1 MARALFD
8 VNFLLALAWPNHQFH
23 TTAHT
28 WFHQHRSRGWATCA
42 ITQIGFIRLSSN
54 SNYLG
59 SAAKSPEEA
68 GNLLAILT
76 ADSHH
81 RFISELPAASQM
93 PEMMRAY
100 GHQQVTDAY
109 LIGLSRLSKAKLVT
123 FDRHLTSLASNK
135 NLVEILVHHP

>member
-1 MARALFD
+1 
-8 VNFLLALAWPNHQFH
+8 
-23 TTAHT
+23 
-28 WFHQHRSRGWATCA
+28 
-42 ITQIGFIRLSSN
+42 
-54 SNYLG
+54 
-59 SAAKSPEEA
+59 
-68 GNLLAILT
+68 
-76 ADSHH
+76 
-81 RFISELPAASQM
+81 M